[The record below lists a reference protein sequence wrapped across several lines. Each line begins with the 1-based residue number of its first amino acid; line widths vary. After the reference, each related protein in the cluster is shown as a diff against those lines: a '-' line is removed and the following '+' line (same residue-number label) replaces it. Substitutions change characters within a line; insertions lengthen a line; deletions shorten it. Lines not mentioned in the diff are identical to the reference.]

1 MMRWKLVGQSLSM
14 GLLIVMP
21 MIGNGAAVPQETPRR
36 IDVVVKRFSFSP
48 AEITLKKGEPVVFLL
63 TSQDVAHGLKF
74 EELNLD
80 TEIKKNTTGELVFT
94 PSRTGDFIGHCSHFC
109 GAGHGSMALTLHVIE

>member
-1 MMRWKLVGQSLSM
+1 MRWKLVGQSVSV
-14 GLLIVMP
+14 GLLLAMP
-21 MIGNGAAVPQETPRR
+21 MIGNGARVPQEPSRR

-48 AEITLKKGEPVVFLL
+48 AEITLKRGESVVLSM
-63 TSQDVAHGLKF
+63 TSQDVTHGLKF

-80 TEIKKNTTGELVFT
+80 AEINKNATGELEFT

-109 GAGHGSMALTLHVIE
+109 GAGHGSMTLTLHVID